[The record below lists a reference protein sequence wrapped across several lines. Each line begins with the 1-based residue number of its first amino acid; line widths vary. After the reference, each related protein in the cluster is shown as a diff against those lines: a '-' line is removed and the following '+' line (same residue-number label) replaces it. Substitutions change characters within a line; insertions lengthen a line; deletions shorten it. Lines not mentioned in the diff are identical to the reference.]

1 MDTLPE
7 KWQPFV
13 KINYA
18 YGDTDTI
25 NRLVDE
31 YATEHNVQNPP
42 LETPQL

>member
-1 MDTLPE
+1 MTYPE

-25 NRLVDE
+25 NRLV
-31 YATEHNVQNPP
+31 TNTRPNTTSR
-42 LETPQL
+42 TPRSKHLSC